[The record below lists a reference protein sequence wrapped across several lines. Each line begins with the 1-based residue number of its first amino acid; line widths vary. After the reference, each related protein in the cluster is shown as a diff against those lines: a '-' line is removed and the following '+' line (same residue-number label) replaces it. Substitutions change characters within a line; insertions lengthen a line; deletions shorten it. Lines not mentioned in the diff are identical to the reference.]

1 MRSTGWAAGALAA
14 VLLLTGCTAQQ
25 PAPARTPERATAGA
39 PSPATPSPR
48 LTGPPLTVAAL
59 GDSLSRGFDA
69 CARYGDCTEVS
80 WSTGTDPRVD
90 SVADRLSRLRQAP
103 VTRVNV
109 ARSGAESDDRA
120 RQGEAAVPRDPDLVT
135 LLIGANDVCRA
146 STDQMTPTT
155 LYADRV
161 VSALDRLSTALPSAT
176 LLVASVP
183 DVTALLPA
191 AKDDPTAR
199 FIWSRL
205 GGCATVLD
213 DPRSTGITAELRRQ
227 AVRSRIEEYD
237 TALRLACAQHPRCVY
252 DDGALHGYE
261 PELAQLSALDYFHPS
276 VAGLTEVA
284 ALQWEALEASGLT
297 STG

>member
-1 MRSTGWAAGALAA
+1 MRRTGIAAAALAA
-14 VLLLTGCTAQQ
+14 LLLLTGCTARP
-25 PAPARTPERATAGA
+25 PAPGSTPTRATAGA
-39 PSPATPSPR
+39 PSPASPSPR
-48 LTGPPLTVAAL
+48 LTGAPLTVAAL

-90 SVADRLSRLRQAP
+90 SVADRLSRLREAP
-103 VTRVNV
+103 VTRVNA
-109 ARSGAESDDRA
+109 ARSGAESDDLD
-120 RQGEAAVPRDPDLVT
+120 RQVTAVLPRDPDLVT
-135 LLIGANDVCRA
+135 LLIGANDVCR
-146 STDQMTPTT
+146 SSVDEMTPTT
-155 LYADRV
+155 VYADRV
-161 VSALDRLSTALPSAT
+161 VPALDRLSSGLPSAT
-176 LLVASVP
+176 LLVSSVP

-191 AKDDPTAR
+191 AKDDSTAR

-213 DPRSTGITAELRRQ
+213 DPRSTSIDAELRRQ
-227 AVRSRIEEYD
+227 AVRSRIAEYG

-252 DDGALHGYE
+252 DGGALQEYR

-284 ALQWEALEASGLT
+284 ALQWRALEDSGLLPA
-297 STG
+297 G